1 MWKKPSPWLASLP
14 AALLASSAL
23 AIDLDLIDTSVADP
37 EQTVIDA
44 LVGPGSNITVV
55 PGSVQ
60 FVGRIGDGNEAQSA
74 LFSNFNLVPNSGG
87 GPTVT
92 IDDGVLLTSG
102 VANIPLTNTVN
113 KWDHVQAGVSA
124 PGTGNNADLAALVG
138 NSTNDQNFIQF
149 QFTLD
154 NPDDTGIAIDL
165 VFGSDEYPTQTV
177 TDIFGFFVDGV
188 NFAEFPS
195 GDLIGNNDDTQFI
208 DNPVGSGVYDIEY
221 NGITPRFTIVASVDP
236 GLATHTA
243 LIALAD
249 TGDSIYDSGAFV
261 SNVRGTDEADGIG
274 GPPPPGPTP
283 AFTSVPVNS
292 AWGLGLMIFALMA
305 TGTLMARLRG

>member
-1 MWKKPSPWLASLP
+1 MLKKQSVWLASLP
-14 AALLASSAL
+14 AALLATSAL
-23 AIDLDLIDTSVADP
+23 AIDLNLIDTSVTDP
-37 EQTVIDA
+37 DQAVIDA

-60 FVGRIGDGNEAQSA
+60 FVGRSGDGNEAQSA
-74 LFSNFNLVPNSGG
+74 LFSNFNLAPNSGA

-92 IDDGVLLTSG
+92 IGDGVLLTSG

-113 KWDHVQAGVSA
+113 QWDHIAAGVSA
-124 PGTGNNADLAALVG
+124 PGTGGNADLTALAG
-138 NSTNDQNFIQF
+138 TTTNDQNFIQF

-154 NPDDTGIAIDL
+154 NPADTGIAIDL
-165 VFGSDEYPTQTV
+165 VFGSDEFPTQDV

-208 DNPVGSGVYDIEY
+208 DNPVGSGLYDIEY
-221 NGITPRFTIVASVDP
+221 NGITPRFTIIGEVDP
-236 GLATHTA
+236 GLTTHTV

-249 TGDSIYDSGAFV
+249 TSDDIFDSGAFV
-261 SNVRGTDEADGIG
+261 SNVRGTDQGGGIG
-274 GPPPPGPTP
+274 GPDPTP
-283 AFTSVPVNS
+283 SPVAVPVGGMVS
-292 AWGLGLMIFALMA
+292 QLALMIALMLAGLLGLR
-305 TGTLMARLRG
+305 TRR

>member
-1 MWKKPSPWLASLP
+1 MLKNHSSWLAGLS

-37 EQTVIDA
+37 EQAVIDA
-44 LVGPGSNITVV
+44 LVGPGANITVV

-60 FVGRIGDGNEAQSA
+60 FVGRIGDNNEAQSA
-74 LFSNFNLVPNSGG
+74 LFSNFNLAPNSGS

-92 IDDGVLLTSG
+92 IGDGVLLTSG
-102 VANIPLTNTVN
+102 VANIPLTNTDN
-113 KWDHVQAGVSA
+113 QWDHNPAGVSA
-124 PGTGNNADLAALVG
+124 PATGANADLAALAGV
-138 NSTNDQNFIQF
+138 STNDQNFIQF

-165 VFGSDEYPTQTV
+165 VFGSDEYPTQSV

-208 DNPVGSGVYDIEY
+208 DNPVGGGVYDIEY
-221 NGITPRFTIVASVDP
+221 NGITPLFTIIGDVDP
-236 GLATHTA
+236 GLTTHTA

-249 TGDSIYDSGAFV
+249 TSDSIFDSGAFV
-261 SNVRGTDEADGIG
+261 SNVRGTDETGGIG
-274 GPPPPGPTP
+274 GPGPGPT
-283 AFTSVPVNS
+283 TSPFAVPVGGTLS
-292 AWGLGLMIFALMA
+292 QLTLMLALMLA
-305 TGTLMARLRG
+305 GLFVLRARH